1 MLYKININF
10 LFYKFMVW
18 SVIINV
24 FLFLILHY
32 IFQKWTFFYVQFL
45 NLDLRIDKKSEKMS
59 LEHYALILKNEK

>member
-1 MLYKININF
+1 
-10 LFYKFMVW
+10 MVW